1 MLNSN
6 YIDINNKKAQ
16 TPSVLLSTAYK
27 VYISTWW
34 RVSGHFSLP
43 YLLHSFRNRI
53 ACTFVR
59 VVPWHLHKRQKRS
72 LALFDTFST
81 LIFVFSSSTISMRI
95 ARVQKN
101 LNLVIISMRKYLK
114 CCCLFYFK
122 LSKWKIILIH
132 WIIEYQKNYFVLWRF
147 LLGYCSVFCLFCEST
162 DHDDKSL
169 WLTPG

>member
-101 LNLVIISMRKYLK
+101 LNLVNISMRKYLK
-114 CCCLFYFK
+114 CCCLFYENEK
-122 LSKWKIILIH
+122 LYWFTELLNIWKTIL
-132 WIIEYQKNYFVLWRF
+132 YCGGFFLDTVRFFVYVVNPSITMTRAF
-147 LLGYCSVFCLFCEST
+147 G
-162 DHDDKSL
+162 
-169 WLTPG
+169 